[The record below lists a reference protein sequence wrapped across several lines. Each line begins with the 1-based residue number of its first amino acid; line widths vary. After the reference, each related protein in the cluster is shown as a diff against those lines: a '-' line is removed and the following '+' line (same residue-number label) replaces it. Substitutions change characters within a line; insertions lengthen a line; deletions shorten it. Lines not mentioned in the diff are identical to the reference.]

1 MGQCYGGISSIKI
14 HSFLN
19 DSSLDHIDKNLTGTV
34 TSVIKEIV
42 NGKADK
48 CWPGCSQYLFLTNQ
62 LLYSISLLIRL
73 LILLFTWMLEKCRD
87 I

>member
-19 DSSLDHIDKNLTGTV
+19 NSSLDHIDKNLTRTV

-42 NGKADK
+42 TGKAYK
-48 CWPGCSQYLFLTNQ
+48 CWPRYSQYLFWINQ
-62 LLYSISLLIRL
+62 LLYSVAL
-73 LILLFTWMLEKCRD
+73 LLFTYSSVYLDAGKE
-87 I
+87 